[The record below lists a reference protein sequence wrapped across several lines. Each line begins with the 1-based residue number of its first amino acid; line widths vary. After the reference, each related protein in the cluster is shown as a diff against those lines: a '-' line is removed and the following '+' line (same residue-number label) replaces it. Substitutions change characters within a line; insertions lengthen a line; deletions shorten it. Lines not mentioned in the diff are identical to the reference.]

1 MQTTG
6 GMSMKKKILPFIL
19 VFIVLIV
26 CNIFIFY
33 VFNNNE
39 NDNLTTDIINKENVI
54 NDSINTSSDKD
65 VIIETQDE
73 EKQTNHDVDIK
84 EEKTTSEKQETASLS
99 KDKNDISIKE
109 DTSSNIEEEVPPT
122 INENVNKEVIVEDE
136 INNSDVIVE
145 NEEIVPDTQ
154 EDQELERLKNLI
166 KYKTSQ
172 ECYEASIDISFQYID
187 NENFNHTACK
197 SFAYKGELLGYRMLI
212 YYKDGTTEYLDAIG

>member
-1 MQTTG
+1 
-6 GMSMKKKILPFIL
+6 MKKKILPFIL

-73 EKQTNHDVDIK
+73 EKQINHDVDIK

>member
-1 MQTTG
+1 
-6 GMSMKKKILPFIL
+6 MKKKILPFIL

-73 EKQTNHDVDIK
+73 EKQINHDVDIK
-84 EEKTTSEKQETASLS
+84 EEKTSEKQETASLS

>member
-1 MQTTG
+1 
-6 GMSMKKKILPFIL
+6 MKKKILPFIL

-73 EKQTNHDVDIK
+73 EKQINHDVDIK

-212 YYKDGTTEYLDAIG
+212 YYKDGTTEYLDAIE

>member
-1 MQTTG
+1 
-6 GMSMKKKILPFIL
+6 MKKKILPFIL

-26 CNIFIFY
+26 CSIFIFY
-33 VFNNNE
+33 IFKDNK
-39 NDNLTTDIINKENVI
+39 NDIPATDVINKENVV

-65 VIIETQDE
+65 GIIETQDE
-73 EKQTNHDVDIK
+73 EKQIIHDVDNK
-84 EEKTTSEKQETASLS
+84 EEKTTSEKQETTSLS

-109 DTSSNIEEEVPPT
+109 DTSSNIKEEVPPA
-122 INENVNKEVIVEDE
+122 INENENKEVIAEDE
-136 INNSDVIVE
+136 INNSDVSVE
-145 NEEIVPDTQ
+145 NEEIISDTQ